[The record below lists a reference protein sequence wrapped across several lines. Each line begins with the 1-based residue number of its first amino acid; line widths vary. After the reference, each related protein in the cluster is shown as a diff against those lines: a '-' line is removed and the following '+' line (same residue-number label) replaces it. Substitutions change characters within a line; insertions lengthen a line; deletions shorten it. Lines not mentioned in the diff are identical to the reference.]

1 MPLPRSSDIAAGP
14 AYRFLRQ
21 SMMKNKLLLY
31 CATSTFLF
39 AMSLVWGLQVNP
51 DVAGNLL
58 GELTQ
63 SLMPLQSLPPA
74 ALFAVIFLNNAIK
87 ALLAIALGIVIG
99 IPPVFFLCFNGFSI
113 GAIVSILQST
123 MDNGL
128 IIASLAPHGII
139 EIPALVLA
147 TALGLMV
154 GFESLKF
161 LTGRQSNVKMQMRQ
175 SFVIYVRWILTALFV
190 AALIEAFLTP
200 LLVTWLGGADLIA
213 P

>member
-1 MPLPRSSDIAAGP
+1 
-14 AYRFLRQ
+14 
-21 SMMKNKLLLY
+21 MMKNKLLLY
-31 CATSTFLF
+31 LATATFVF
-39 AMSLVWGLQVNP
+39 VMSLIWGLRVDP
-51 DVAGNLL
+51 VIAGDLF
-58 GELTQ
+58 GELVQ
-63 SLMPLQSLPPA
+63 SLMPLDSLPPV

-87 ALLAIALGIVIG
+87 SLLAIVLGIALG
-99 IPPVFFLCFNGFSI
+99 IPPVFFLCFNGFTI
-113 GAIVSILQST
+113 GAIVSILQSR

-139 EIPALVLA
+139 EIPALILA

-161 LTGRQSNVKMQMRQ
+161 LAGRQSNVKMQMRQ
-175 SFVIYVRWILTALFV
+175 SMVIYVRWILTSLFV

>member
-1 MPLPRSSDIAAGP
+1 MPSPKSSGIAAGP
-14 AYRFLRQ
+14 VYRFFRQ
-21 SMMKNKLLLY
+21 SMMKNKLLPYL
-31 CATSTFLF
+31 ATSTFLF
-39 AMSLVWGLQVNP
+39 AMSLIWGLQVNP

-128 IIASLAPHGII
+128 IIASLAPH
-139 EIPALVLA
+139 
-147 TALGLMV
+147 
-154 GFESLKF
+154 
-161 LTGRQSNVKMQMRQ
+161 
-175 SFVIYVRWILTALFV
+175 
-190 AALIEAFLTP
+190 
-200 LLVTWLGGADLIA
+200 
-213 P
+213 

>member
-1 MPLPRSSDIAAGP
+1 MPSPRSSSIAASP
-14 AYRFLRQ
+14 AYRFLRPNI
-21 SMMKNKLLLY
+21 MKNKLLLFI
-31 CATSTFLF
+31 ATSAFLF
-39 AMSLVWGLQVNP
+39 IMSLIWGLRVDP
-51 DVAGNLL
+51 DIAGDLL
-58 GELTQ
+58 GELTR
-63 SLMPLQSLPPA
+63 SLMPLQSLPSA

-87 ALLAIALGIVIG
+87 ALLAITLGIAIG
-99 IPPVFFLCFNGFSI
+99 IPPVFFLCFNGFAI
-113 GAIVSILQST
+113 GAIVSILKPS

-147 TALGLMV
+147 TALGIMV

-175 SFVIYVRWILTALFV
+175 SMVIYARWILTSLFV

-200 LLVTWLGGADLIA
+200 LLVT
-213 P
+213 